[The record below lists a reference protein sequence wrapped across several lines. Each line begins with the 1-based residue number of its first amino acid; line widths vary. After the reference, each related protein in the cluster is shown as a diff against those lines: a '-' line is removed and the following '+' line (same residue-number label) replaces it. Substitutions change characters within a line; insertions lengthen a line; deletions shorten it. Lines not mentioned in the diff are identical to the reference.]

1 MPNFRKKIDIN
12 QTSIFDVL
20 LQHAE
25 NSPEGTKKS
34 PPDGSL
40 DVDRQFR
47 EAISSALKDSK
58 LSRYGVAA
66 RMSELTGAEITKSML
81 DSWTAESKENHRFP
95 AIYLPA
101 FCEAV
106 GSAEPLAML
115 ARLVGVFVLP
125 SPDAL
130 RAEIQRLE
138 EEITTKQREK
148 KKRML
153 FLKEMGQKDPSI

>member
-12 QTSIFDVL
+12 QTSIFDML
-20 LQHAE
+20 LRHGQETESDTRKH
-25 NSPEGTKKS
+25 
-34 PPDGSL
+34 PDGSL
-40 DVDRQFR
+40 DVDKQFR

-66 RMSELTGAEITKSML
+66 RMSELTGSEITKSML

-130 RAEIQRLE
+130 RAEIQCLE
-138 EEITTKQREK
+138 EEITVKQREK
-148 KKRML
+148 KKRMI
-153 FLKEMGQKDPSI
+153 FLKEMGEKDPSI